1 MQVLPQCFP
10 VQVNHQCFA
19 RPEIVVRVFS
29 GRGRPSRSLKH
40 RVWARFGNPQSSE
53 PSARKS
59 WDTGSTEIQNILSQ
73 FCPKRW
79 FLSIFVLDKISSD
92 YSHQLQCMRVS
103 SGGFQHDSEQRPGHA
118 APLHFSN
125 RYLAQLGR
133 FNMSQIHFSN
143 QYPNISEARPIL
155 KRFPAQFEEPLSFPD
170 TNLPQLDAL
179 HIGRYLI
186 KEQALSKCQ
195 DLLVDFSYCT
205 EFMSV

>member
-1 MQVLPQCFP
+1 
-10 VQVNHQCFA
+10 
-19 RPEIVVRVFS
+19 
-29 GRGRPSRSLKH
+29 
-40 RVWARFGNPQSSE
+40 
-53 PSARKS
+53 
-59 WDTGSTEIQNILSQ
+59 
-73 FCPKRW
+73 
-79 FLSIFVLDKISSD
+79 
-92 YSHQLQCMRVS
+92 MRVS

-143 QYPNISEARPIL
+143 QYPNISETRPIL